1 MAWKVLP
8 RDVKKYLILSTISG
22 LSFTAI
28 IASSTLGNL
37 LDFPIEKV
45 GWLFSF
51 SFAIQALLTYFL
63 GRRFEKVSP
72 NLGLFWARILFS
84 FGTLIYALCTNVWL
98 FAFAQILVS
107 FVDVFYPSVV
117 MYERAVF
124 VPKYR
129 ESTYSLMFFFTE
141 SSKAVVYF
149 VFVFILSKYVSGV
162 AFLRIVFLL
171 LFVINVFYAFS
182 FIRILPRVKRGSDL
196 HQDHV
201 YKPTSAKIFLRFM
214 VHQYL
219 AFTSFGFS
227 SFLIL
232 SYYLMDYFG
241 LSSNSPFLFEMIFS
255 TTVATSIVWKAKLK
269 LPADVNLSVGLC
281 LLGGSFLIM
290 MYPNVYLFFAAHVVM
305 GIGFILWLPA
315 KETIKTT
322 ISPRELGRWEGFF
335 QGLNIFTKVFSPIVS
350 AIMATHIGYKYVFML
365 SGALL
370 ICSWLVAI
378 PAIKWYK
385 QNHIAVTQS

>member
-1 MAWKVLP
+1 VAWKVLP
-8 RDVKKYLILSTISG
+8 KDVKKYLLLSTISG

-51 SFAIQALLTYFL
+51 SFAIQALLTYFF

-72 NLGLFWARILFS
+72 NLGLFWARVLFS
-84 FGTLIYALCTNVWL
+84 FGTLIYAVCTNVWL

-182 FIRILPRVKRGSDL
+182 FIRILPRVNRGSDL

-201 YKPTSAKIFLRFM
+201 YKPTSNKIFLRLM
-214 VHQYL
+214 IHQYL

-227 SFLIL
+227 SFLII

-241 LSSNSPFLFEMIFS
+241 LNSNSPFLFEMIFS
-255 TTVATSIVWKAKLK
+255 TTVATSIVWKARLK
-269 LPADVNLSVGLC
+269 ALADVNLSVGLC

-290 MYPNVYLFFAAHVVM
+290 MYPNVYLFFAAHVIM

-335 QGLNIFTKVFSPIVS
+335 QGLNIFTKVFSPVVS
-350 AIMATHIGYKYVFML
+350 ATMATRIGYKYVFML
-365 SGALL
+365 SGVLL
-370 ICSWLVAI
+370 LCSWLVAI
-378 PAIKWYK
+378 PAIRWYR
-385 QNHIAVTQS
+385 QNHIAVTQP